1 MVQYST
7 ISGISNESVRNNI
20 ITNFRHAWG
29 LNKAGL
35 TTVVRKLIMNGD
47 VTNRKEREDKR
58 SSVFACEKSRKTEF
72 MAYKE
77 LKKSYEIGE
86 IVWENLPLQTS
97 NLSDTN
103 WMIQQK
109 KCLSSKRM
117 KIC

>member
-77 LKKSYEIGE
+77 LTKKLRDWRDSMGK
-86 IVWENLPLQTS
+86 LTTS
-97 NLSDTN
+97 DLKSE
-103 WMIQQK
+103 
-109 KCLSSKRM
+109 
-117 KIC
+117 